1 MLDWGVYEC
10 CLTKANIR
18 DRKQKLGTD
27 IISKSQ
33 FFRLDPDLNS
43 APPRG
48 SPQPHGQLNA
58 QLPPLQ
64 TAQAAVPTAPHLYP
78 DLNCAVEEGDRPPH
92 TPQLTRKVQTNSTEL
107 QRLLMT
113 QMGPKWREF
122 SRTGAEN
129 GETSMGHA
137 DKRHCSRKTGHE

>member
-18 DRKQKLGTD
+18 DRKQKVGTD

-48 SPQPHGQLNA
+48 CP
-58 QLPPLQ
+58 Q
-64 TAQAAVPTAPHLYP
+64 TAQVAAPTAPHLYP

-92 TPQLTRKVQTNSTEL
+92 TPQLTQKVQTNSTEL
-107 QRLLMT
+107 QRLRWV
-113 QMGPKWREF
+113 QSDGSFP
-122 SRTGAEN
+122 RTGAEN
-129 GETSMGHA
+129 GEISMGHA